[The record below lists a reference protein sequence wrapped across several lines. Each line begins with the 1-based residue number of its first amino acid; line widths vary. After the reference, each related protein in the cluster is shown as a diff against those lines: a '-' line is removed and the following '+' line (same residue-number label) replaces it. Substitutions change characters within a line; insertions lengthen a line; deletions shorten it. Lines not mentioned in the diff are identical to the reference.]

1 MLFSDSKTLQHK
13 VEVHKWTIIS
23 VTLYRIASERSDFFT
38 AINVQAQTANIFS
51 RLFAFGTARWPL
63 ET

>member
-1 MLFSDSKTLQHK
+1 MDYYFGY
-13 VEVHKWTIIS
+13 IMS
-23 VTLYRIASERSDFFT
+23 VASEQSDFFT

-51 RLFAFGTARWPL
+51 RLFAFETARWPL